1 MVLAPETV
9 TAEGALKLAVA
20 GVYHIVPFEVFACWK
35 PFVTL
40 AALESFLTGMS
51 FGSLLTRNL
60 HFYKTL
66 LLLLFFA
73 KLFLVTLLGNKLATT
88 FLYVEQI
95 AKKK

>member
-1 MVLAPETV
+1 MVFAPETM

-20 GVYHIVPFEVFACWK
+20 GVDHIVPFEVFACWK

-60 HFYKTL
+60 HF
-66 LLLLFFA
+66 
-73 KLFLVTLLGNKLATT
+73 
-88 FLYVEQI
+88 
-95 AKKK
+95 